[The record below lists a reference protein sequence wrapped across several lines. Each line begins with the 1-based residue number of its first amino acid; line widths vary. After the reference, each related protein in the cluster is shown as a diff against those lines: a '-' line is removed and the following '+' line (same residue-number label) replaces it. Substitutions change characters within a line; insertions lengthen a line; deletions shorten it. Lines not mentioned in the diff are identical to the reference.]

1 MKLKLFLIIV
11 IVVFLI
17 FILKFFIFSK
27 FSNVPNL
34 SNKLYNGDNWAN
46 YRLGDVYLLNKND
59 RIYDPSYFD
68 NILYHKTK
76 FPGTIANEYI
86 NKNQANSKNKFL
98 LQEIIESKTKNK
110 LEYPDTLFLHI
121 RVGDVICQK
130 DNEWINKV
138 NGPLYYSKVGD
149 TIWWDNILNYIKSN
163 GINKVV
169 ILSGSHLDKCLIE
182 SANYLE
188 DRKKFLQ
195 AQGVKVEY
203 RLGQSPDEDLVM
215 CYYVKHFITT
225 GGNYG
230 NMINEVKKK

>member
-1 MKLKLFLIIV
+1 MKKIIITVILLIIA
-11 IVVFLI
+11 FNF
-17 FILKFFIFSK
+17 FIIFSK
-27 FSNVPNL
+27 FISVSKL
-34 SNKLYNGDNWAN
+34 SNSLYNGNNWEN

-59 RIYDPSYFD
+59 RIYDPAYFD
-68 NILYHKTK
+68 NILYHKIK

-86 NKNQANSKNKFL
+86 NKNQTQGKNYSL
-98 LQEIIESKTKNK
+98 LQDIIESKTKDK

-149 TIWWDNILNYIKSN
+149 TIWWDTVLDYIKSN
-163 GINKVV
+163 NITKVV
-169 ILSGSHLDKCLIE
+169 ILSGSHMNKCLIE
-182 SANYLE
+182 SAKYLE
-188 DRKKFLQ
+188 DRKNFLKEKT
-195 AQGVKVEY
+195 GVKIEY

-225 GGNYG
+225 GGGYG
-230 NMINEVKKK
+230 KMINEVKIK